1 MPSNT
6 PQIALDIINKEK
18 EERTGILNLNNC
30 GLTEWPEELFEM
42 EWLEVINVGNFC
54 KWNPVLKNLLTIP
67 NILYNNKVTNSI
79 SKYPDLSPFINLK
92 ALSITNAFF

>member
-30 GLTEWPEELFEM
+30 GLTEWPGEVFEM
-42 EWLEVINVGNFC
+42 ELHN
-54 KWNPVLKNLLTIP
+54 
-67 NILYNNKVTNSI
+67 
-79 SKYPDLSPFINLK
+79 DL
-92 ALSITNAFF
+92 